1 MEQIIVIFLTK
12 KNNNNSA
19 KLLISTSM
27 ISNLSLYIKES
38 YNELLNKVTWPT
50 FLSLQSSTIVVL
62 IASLIIALIIF
73 IMDAISKN
81 VLDLIYPG

>member
-1 MEQIIVIFLTK
+1 ML
-12 KNNNNSA
+12 
-19 KLLISTSM
+19 
-27 ISNLSLYIKES
+27 SNLSLYIKES

-50 FLSLQSSTIVVL
+50 LTSLQSSTIVVI
-62 IASLIIALIIF
+62 IASIIIALIIF